1 MRPSTNVLYCAI
13 DSFISPTNRAVPGF
27 AEFLGAVS
35 EAELPCVWIT
45 ARSRIQLDAAIR
57 KFGNSDPF
65 IAEGGSGVFIP
76 EDYFHLK
83 PERTIRRARFTCIP
97 AATPLPAAAEALES
111 LAEETGVAVV
121 PLRTLTPRELSQ
133 NTGLAPREAA
143 LLAERDFDEYFFFA
157 GASEADLIRFQ
168 QQAKSRNLLL
178 RPRGTLW
185 SLSVGANL
193 QTCVRE
199 LSKLY
204 DRAFKSRS
212 FRVALAALEDA
223 AELFPACERTILL
236 AAKEIDPAPDSR
248 SISAH
253 LSLPLAASGTWDS
266 ALEAVRA
273 RRS

>member
-1 MRPSTNVLYCAI
+1 LRPSTNVLYCAI
-13 DSFISPTNRAVPGF
+13 DSFLSPTNRAVPGF

-45 ARSRIQLDAAIR
+45 SRSRIQLDQAIR

-65 IAEGGSGVFIP
+65 IAEGGSGAYIP

-97 AATPLPAAAEALES
+97 AAAPLPAAAEALES

-121 PLRTLTPRELSQ
+121 PLHTLTPRELSQ

-157 GASEADLIRFQ
+157 GASEADLARFRL
-168 QQAKSRNLLL
+168 QAKSRNLLL

-185 SLSVGANL
+185 SLAVGANL
-193 QTCVRE
+193 ETCVSE

-212 FRVALAALEDA
+212 FRVALATSEDA
-223 AELFPACERTILL
+223 AELFPTSDRTILL
-236 AAKEIDPAPDSR
+236 TAKEIDPAQASR
-248 SISAH
+248 TFSAH
-253 LSLPLAASGTWDS
+253 ISLPLGAADTWAS
-266 ALEAVRA
+266 ALDAVQA